1 MLKTPL
7 LVYKSS
13 AMQNVLDTVNKIA
26 ASDVNVLIQGESGTG
41 KELIA
46 NLLHALSA
54 RKKEAFVTVNCGA
67 IPGELLESELF
78 GHVKGAFT
86 GAVSNRAGRFELA
99 DGGTLFLDEIGD
111 LALPLQVKLLRA
123 IQHKTFEPVGATRS
137 IQVDVRVIAA
147 THKNLEQM
155 VKAGTFREDLF
166 YRLNVVPIRI
176 PALRERVEDIPLLL
190 NHYLKIH
197 NIKQKKSVLGFDHQ
211 AMTCLM
217 SYAWPGN
224 IRELENFVER
234 TVLLKE
240 TGSITLRDLPHH
252 MLESSQAANHWE
264 LKPKIPTPAIQP
276 SENQEK
282 WFTISPQVLTS
293 NKIPFHQ
300 LVESFENTLLLHA
313 LDSTGWNR
321 NRAAQMLGIN
331 RTTLVEKIKKKGLN
345 PQQEVLPEMV
355 NTGETPSPH
364 TSRPPEVEIL

>member
-26 ASDVNVLIQGESGTG
+26 GSDVNVLIQGESGTG

-46 NLLHALSA
+46 NLLHALSP

-155 VKAGTFREDLF
+155 VKSGSFREDLF
-166 YRLNVVPIRI
+166 YRLNVVPIHI

-197 NIKQKKSVLGFDHQ
+197 NIKQKKSVVGFDHQ

-217 SYAWPGN
+217 SYNWPGN

-240 TGSITLRDLPHH
+240 SGIITLSDLPHH
-252 MLESSQAANHWE
+252 MLGSTSTVNLSTQSQKLPTNTIPHSSNE
-264 LKPKIPTPAIQP
+264 
-276 SENQEK
+276 EK
-282 WFTISPQVLTS
+282 GFTISQQILS
-293 NKIPFHQ
+293 SHKIPFNE

-313 LDSTGWNR
+313 LGSTGWNR

-331 RTTLVEKIKKKGLN
+331 RTTLVEKIKKKGLS
-345 PQQEVLPEMV
+345 PQQDAIPEQV
-355 NTGETPSPH
+355 NNDEAPTPSL
-364 TSRPPEVEIL
+364 SRPPEVEML